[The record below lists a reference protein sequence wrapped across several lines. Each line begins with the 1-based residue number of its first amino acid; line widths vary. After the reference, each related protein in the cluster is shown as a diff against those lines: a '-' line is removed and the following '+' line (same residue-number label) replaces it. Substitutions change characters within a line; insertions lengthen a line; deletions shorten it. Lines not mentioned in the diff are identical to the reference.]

1 MQNIHQRAICGITK
15 VMLPVEDLVAAEA
28 IRQPVYDLIKK
39 SLPAWSG
46 EGYIAR
52 NELNKYRHLYVQNLL
67 IEEKGQLTTLEKEV
81 LATMDSHSVFTH
93 NVESEIDQSLTLGE
107 RLADK
112 VATFGGSWTFI
123 ISFLVFMAIWMT
135 INIYVL
141 ASRAFDPF
149 PFILLNLV
157 LSCIAAL
164 QAPVIMMSQNRQE
177 DKDRSR
183 SENDYQVN
191 LKAELEI
198 QQLHQKLDHLIQR
211 QGQRQLEIQELQ
223 VEMLN
228 HIMERLDEPNKK
240 KNIGVTEE

>member
-1 MQNIHQRAICGITK
+1 MHTPHQTAICGISK
-15 VMLPVEDLVAAEA
+15 VMLPIDDLVAVEA
-28 IRQPVYDLIKK
+28 IRQPVYDLMKK
-39 SLPAWSG
+39 KVPGWDG
-46 EGYIAR
+46 EGFVSR
-52 NELNKYRHLYVQNLL
+52 TELNKFRHLYVATLL
-67 IEEKGQLTTLEKEV
+67 EEEKGQLSTLDKEV
-81 LATMDSHSVFTH
+81 LETMARHSVIAH
-93 NVESEIDQSLTLGE
+93 DVEAELDQSLTFGQ
-107 RLADK
+107 RIADK
-112 VATFGGSWTFI
+112 VASFGGSWTFI
-123 ISFLVFMAIWMT
+123 ISFLVFMAIWML

-141 ASRAFDPF
+141 ANKPFDPY

-157 LSCIAAL
+157 LSCIAAM

-183 SENDYQVN
+183 SEHDYQVN

-228 HIMERLDEPNKK
+228 HIMARLEEPNR
-240 KNIGVTEE
+240 KNGVGVKEA